1 MTKKYPKIRV
11 SKEAIEKTDN
21 FMKSINLKFRTDA
34 LNIMN
39 GMQPII
45 LGEKS
50 VRLAKSKEIIKYI
63 DVRYAFKLKK

>member
-1 MTKKYPKIRV
+1 MKKYPKIRI
-11 SKEAIEKTDN
+11 SKEAIKKTDI
-21 FMKSINLKFRTDA
+21 FKESINLKFRTDA

-45 LGEKS
+45 LDEKS
-50 VRLAKSKEIIKYI
+50 VRIPKSKDIIKYI